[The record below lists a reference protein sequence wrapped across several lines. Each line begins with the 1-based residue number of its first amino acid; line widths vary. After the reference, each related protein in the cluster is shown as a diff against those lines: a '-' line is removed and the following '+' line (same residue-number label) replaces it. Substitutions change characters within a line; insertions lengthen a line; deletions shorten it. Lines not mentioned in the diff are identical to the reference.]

1 VLAEHA
7 RRCAA
12 LETRVNAA
20 PWRDR
25 SGIGWFGLLWRIPL
39 VVPMLLVLAAVVLYL
54 KTLEW
59 RGR

>member
-1 VLAEHA
+1 M
-7 RRCAA
+7 
-12 LETRVNAA
+12 NAA
-20 PWRDR
+20 PWRDQP
-25 SGIGWFGLLWRIPL
+25 GLGWLGLLWRIPL